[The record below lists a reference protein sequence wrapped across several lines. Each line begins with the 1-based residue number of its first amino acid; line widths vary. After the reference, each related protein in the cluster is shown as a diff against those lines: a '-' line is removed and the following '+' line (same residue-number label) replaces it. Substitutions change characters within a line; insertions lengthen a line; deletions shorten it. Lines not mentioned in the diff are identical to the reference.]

1 MKRVLLFVGAVFLF
15 VSVIGQN
22 TAEIR
27 RVLEITDSLYSLGK
41 VDSALIVCR
50 QAAPLVRQEENPG
63 AIVSFYTSQGVY
75 LRSSGM
81 LPDAVKSYDTA
92 LEYVGRLDTT
102 SEDDRQS
109 AVVLYNNLSTLHM
122 DMKSLD
128 KSEEYALLAVSLA
141 DKCTDKTFRAQIY
154 TVASSVF
161 IIRKLYGQAKEYLA
175 KAIEL
180 SHEEGQFDKELGAL
194 TYYMLVLQKTDS
206 SQSEINRYAGK
217 ADSILSRVNSVMAL
231 INYCQI
237 LFVIRQD
244 NKDYQAAIATA
255 DKLLSLDGITSYP
268 FLLYDIYNNLHLA
281 YKSVHDYE
289 HAYAALSQA
298 QQLNDSLF
306 QKEKAKQLEE
316 LSVKYESKEKELEIQ
331 KLNEEKRWA
340 RQRLYVAL
348 GGSGVILVISG
359 LFFAYFVQR
368 QRLRAERQKRE
379 METQRHEFEQL
390 QRVTEQKLTRNYLD
404 KLEYEHARLAKELHD
419 GVCND
424 LFSMEVSVD
433 SQQGVQTRDWIAN
446 LRKIRENI
454 RLVSHELLPPV
465 FQEAT
470 INEIISDY
478 LESLSTQECPI
489 SFKTLP
495 EDVEWAVLPDTMSL
509 NIYRIIQEAVSNAL
523 KHACAT
529 RISVVMEWKL
539 PNLEIRVV
547 DNGKGSA
554 THKPGIGIRTMK
566 ERVAALKGTSTID
579 STMSGTTIIVLI
591 PVF

>member
-231 INYCQI
+231 INYYQI

-424 LFSMEVSVD
+424 LFSMEVS
-433 SQQGVQTRDWIAN
+433 
-446 LRKIRENI
+446 
-454 RLVSHELLPPV
+454 
-465 FQEAT
+465 
-470 INEIISDY
+470 DY

>member
-231 INYCQI
+231 INYYQI

-268 FLLYDIYNNLHLA
+268 FLLYDIYNNLHLE

-554 THKPGIGIRTMK
+554 THKPGIGIQTMK
-566 ERVAALKGTSTID
+566 ERVAALKGTFTID

>member
-1 MKRVLLFVGAVFLF
+1 MFVGAVFLF

-206 SQSEINRYAGK
+206 PQSEINRYAGK
-217 ADSILSRVNSVMAL
+217 ADSILPRVNSVMAL
-231 INYCQI
+231 INYYQI

-255 DKLLSLDGITSYP
+255 DKLLSLDGITNYP

-281 YKSVHDYE
+281 YKSIHDYE

-368 QRLRAERQKRE
+368 QRLRSERQKRE

-390 QRVTEQKLTRNYLD
+390 QRVTEQKLTRNYLG
-404 KLEYEHARLAKELHD
+404 KLEHDHARLAKELHD

-433 SQQGVQTRDWIAN
+433 SQQGVQTKDWIAN
-446 LRKIRENI
+446 LQRIRENI

-470 INEIISDY
+470 INEVISDY

-554 THKPGIGIRTMK
+554 THKPGIGIQTMK
-566 ERVAALKGTSTID
+566 ERVAALKGTFTID